1 MPVRA
6 HIVANLTARG
16 LSRHQSHL
24 DGVRDLARG
33 RATLHE
39 TKAIGELDRVV
50 SQLLD
55 DGVDLLVLAGGDGT
69 FMSGVSALVRAMRS
83 RGLPLEGPNVPR
95 IGLVPLGTV
104 GTVARNLGERG
115 PPLTLLD
122 RWLAEPDRVHGIPRP
137 TLSISATKK
146 DGTVEHRTGFIFGTG
161 LVARFFEVYEEGGAN
176 GIPLAGKIVARVF
189 VGSFTGGALSKR
201 ILTPLPCELFVEGVK
216 MPSAA
221 LSLLCASV
229 VRDLGLG
236 MRVCYRAAE
245 EPERLHLVASE
256 LPPSKLGPRAPW
268 VLAGKSIGGK
278 NHVDRLV
285 RSFEVRFGSEE
296 GSPEGPYVLD
306 GDMFRARSVVVAA
319 GPVLPI
325 LGPRD

>member
-16 LSRHQSHL
+16 LSRHRRHL
-24 DGVRDLARG
+24 EGVRDLARG
-33 RATLHE
+33 RAALHE
-39 TKAIGELDRVV
+39 TASVGELEQVMERV
-50 SQLLD
+50 LD
-55 DGVDLLVLAGGDGT
+55 EGVDLLVLAGGDGT
-69 FMSGVSALVRAMRS
+69 FMSGVSALVRGMRA
-83 RGLPLEGPNVPR
+83 RGMALGGPLVPR

-104 GTVARNLGERG
+104 GTVARNIGEPG
-115 PPLTLLD
+115 PPLTLLEG
-122 RWLAEPDRVHGIPRP
+122 WLAAPDRVHAIPRP
-137 TLSISATKK
+137 TLSITATKR

-176 GIPLAGKIVARVF
+176 GIPLAAKIVARVF

-201 ILTPLPCELFVEGVK
+201 ILTPLPCELVVEGET
-216 MPSAA
+216 MPTSG

-245 EPERLHLVASE
+245 EPDRLHLVASE
-256 LPPSKLGPRAPW
+256 LPPKKLGPRAPW
-268 VLAGKSIGGK
+268 VLAGKSIGGE

-285 RSFEVRFGSEE
+285 RSFEVRFGE
-296 GSPEGPYVLD
+296 GTEGPYVLD
-306 GDMFRARSVVVAA
+306 GDMFRASRVTVAA

-325 LGPRD
+325 LGPRG